1 MIITEQLK
9 QIVYWIGLGC
19 SLIVYAHANFST
31 KSELDDIKTK
41 VSKQAE
47 REDIKRLEN
56 KIDRLTLHLLNR
68 Q

>member
-19 SLIVYAHANFST
+19 SLVVYAHANFST
-31 KSELDDIKTK
+31 KSELDDIKSK
-41 VSKQAE
+41 VNKQAE
-47 REDIKRLEN
+47 KDDIKRLEN
-56 KIDRLTLHLLNR
+56 KLDRLMIHLLNK